1 MQGYGIVKNRLY
13 LFSSPMISTD
23 MTSQGI
29 LRRCYLLTV
38 WAGKDFRSSMLGLPV
53 HLHHL
58 HGWPGEAALQAGEH
72 TQGIRLN
79 IWRVIWYKRS
89 GEVSYKKGL
98 IAMLR
103 GMTLLLNSW
112 SQFFCDVQ
120 TQMNLHMLEMDN

>member
-1 MQGYGIVKNRLY
+1 
-13 LFSSPMISTD
+13 MISTD
-23 MTSQGI
+23 MTSQCI

-58 HGWPGEAALQAGEH
+58 HGWPGEAALQTGEH

-103 GMTLLLNSW
+103 GMTLHLNSW
-112 SQFFCDVQ
+112 SQFFCDVL
-120 TQMNLHMLEMDN
+120 TQMNLHMLEIDN